1 MVHRLFCLGPGC
13 MLIFALAA
21 GTLVPVSRAWAGQ
34 AAAGPL
40 VFAGSGTNI
49 TAPRILA
56 QAFARKHPEIRI
68 EIPGSIDSTGG
79 IRAAA
84 DGAITLG
91 LISRSLKKDEK
102 ALGLTVLPYA
112 RTATVLA
119 VHPTV
124 PDTGL
129 GSEDLVQIYQG
140 TLMRWSDGSEIVVL
154 TRDPDDSAI
163 EIFARGVPGFLEAYQ
178 ASHRAKRW
186 TTLYTAQEMNRALVR
201 TPHALGI
208 TDLGTVTAERLPVK
222 VLKLNGIFPSG
233 ETVRAGRYPLFR
245 TLAFVFL
252 PDRLPPEARAFVEFA
267 RSEEGQRI
275 VRASGY
281 LPGE

>member
-1 MVHRLFCLGPGC
+1 MVQRLFCLGPAC
-13 MLIFALAA
+13 RLMFALAA
-21 GTLVPVSRAWAGQ
+21 GTLVPVSHTWAGQ
-34 AAAGPL
+34 AAARPL

-49 TAPRILA
+49 TVTRILA
-56 QAFARKHPEIRI
+56 EAFTRKHPKISI

-84 DGAITLG
+84 DGAISVG
-91 LISRSLKKDEK
+91 LISRSLKENEK

-129 GSEDLVQIYQG
+129 NSEDLVQIYQG
-140 TLMRWSDGSEIVVL
+140 TRTRWSDGSEIVVL

-163 EIFARGVPGFLEAYQ
+163 EILARGVPGFLEAYQ

-186 TTLYTAQEMNRALVR
+186 ITLYTAQEMSRALVR
-201 TPHALGI
+201 THHALGI
-208 TDLGTVTAERLPVK
+208 TDLGTVTAERPPVK
-222 VLKLNGIFPSG
+222 VLKLNGIFPSE
-233 ETVRAGRYPLFR
+233 ETIRAGRYPFFR
-245 TLAFVFL
+245 TLAFVFR
-252 PDRLPPEARAFVEFA
+252 PDRLPPEARAFVAFA